1 MATFSPEHLPYALRP
16 WAGVPTLSD
25 FDCFIG

>member
-16 WAGVPTLSD
+16 GLGAPTLSD